1 MNSYSHQFRNS
12 FAEIYTI
19 IGSSETLPKNAS
31 GIRICRFC
39 EKNENEV
46 DFKKIAHACPELLG
60 QNNLVIY
67 DECDLC
73 NERFSKYESHL
84 SKFFLPYLSVVGVK
98 GKKKIPSFQ
107 ARKDNDDEKTRTS
120 LKYTG
125 DGKINLFLSS
135 LDDYK
140 VDVENKTMSIR
151 FRNPAIKPIYVYKS
165 LLKVALSFL
174 PQIKIQKYQLLFD
187 WLQND
192 DAEIVFFSTLFIT
205 KLTRKKF
212 GKPSVQLYEANNIFT
227 DKGFHP
233 ELTLVINFA
242 NIVAQIYLPLS
253 ASFDYPKSNGKSPTL
268 ELYPAFHYNMD
279 SEKYENIEPDTP
291 ITVNYKFESIDL
303 HSEENSIRDEVL
315 NFTFESGDFN
325 IEKNSTDFL

>member
-1 MNSYSHQFRNS
+1 MKNDSHQFRNS

-19 IGSSETLPKNAS
+19 IGSSKTLPKNVPN
-31 GIRICRFC
+31 IRTCRFC
-39 EKNENEV
+39 GKNENDV
-46 DFKKIAHACPELLG
+46 AFKKIAHACPELLG
-60 QNNLVIY
+60 QNNFVIY

-73 NERFSKYESHL
+73 NEKFSKYESHL

-98 GKKKIPSFQ
+98 GKKKIPNFQ

-120 LKYTG
+120 VKYTD

-140 VDVENKTMSIR
+140 IDVENKTMSIR

-192 DAEIVFFSTLFIT
+192 DAEIVFFPTLFIT

-212 GKPSVQLYEANNIFT
+212 GKPSVQLYETNNIFT

-233 ELTLVINFA
+233 ELTLVVNFA

-253 ASFDYPKSNGKSPTL
+253 ASFDYPKSYGKSPIL

-291 ITVNYKFESIDL
+291 ITVNYRFESIDL
-303 HSEENSIRDEVL
+303 HSEESSIRDEVL

-325 IEKNSTDFL
+325 IEKNPCDFL